1 MRRYAG
7 IVLASLF
14 FIFSI
19 STFYQLMPSDK
30 YEGKE
35 YNYVYPINGSIANE
49 SVPQHYIMET
59 KNETGAVNAVTAIV
73 VEYRGFDTLGEVTV
87 LFTAATGVSFLL
99 ASLFRKKA
107 NKRKANL
114 IAEEGSKLVLPFA
127 LLTGAYIFI
136 HGHLTPGG
144 GFPGGSVIASG
155 LLLMLLVYPKFFL
168 SHKKLSYEES
178 LAGSVFVIIG
188 LLGLLFATSFLQN
201 FISIGKPGY
210 LFSAG
215 IIPLIYIAIGFKV
228 GSELSSIVQALKEV
242 GE

>member
-7 IVLASLF
+7 IAVALLF
-14 FIFSI
+14 FAFSI
-19 STFYQLMPSDK
+19 SIFIQLIPYDS
-30 YEGKE
+30 YEGSAYHYK
-35 YNYVYPINGSIANE
+35 NPINGSVANE
-49 SVPQHYIMET
+49 SVPSHYIKET
-59 KNETGAVNAVTAIV
+59 RNETGAVNAVTAIV

-99 ASLFRKKA
+99 YQLRKKTQG
-107 NKRKANL
+107 REANL
-114 IAEEGSKLVLPFA
+114 ITKEGSKLVLPFA

-155 LLLMLLVYPKFFL
+155 FLLMLLAYPKFFVNE
-168 SHKKLSYEES
+168 KRLSYIES
-178 LAGSVFVIIG
+178 ISGSIFVIIG
-188 LLGLLFATSFLQN
+188 LLGLLLATSFLQN
-201 FISIGKPGY
+201 FIPVGKPGY

-228 GSELSSIVQALKEV
+228 GSELSSIVQKLKEV
-242 GE
+242 EE